1 MSEKKIFLNSSQ
13 IEIFLKI
20 LLRKSVVVIRYTQV
34 RYCCENVPTTAA
46 PTTILDQ
53 GDCPATATWSAW
65 RNNDGPAG
73 YADYEGFARH
83 TYMRLD
89 YFNSYPSIV
98 DNQRLDCEVLHAVQ
112 AMPVN
117 GPYAGQMETD
127 QIVRFGVN
135 ETYFDFPTTLTN
147 IGGSY
152 WNVNLGDEWKDY
164 DRGSIFTIKFSLREI
179 ILR

>member
-1 MSEKKIFLNSSQ
+1 
-13 IEIFLKI
+13 
-20 LLRKSVVVIRYTQV
+20 
-34 RYCCENVPTTAA
+34 
-46 PTTILDQ
+46 
-53 GDCPATATWSAW
+53 
-65 RNNDGPAG
+65 
-73 YADYEGFARH
+73 
-83 TYMRLD
+83 MRLD

-112 AMPVN
+112 AMPQN

-152 WNVNLGDEWKDY
+152 WNVNQGDEWKDY
-164 DRGSIFTIKFSLREI
+164 DRGSIITMTFPLKEIKLRE
-179 ILR
+179 